1 MKKSLSIKSY
11 FTFTKNV
18 FQRNIAY
25 KANTI
30 MFVLGDTMILAVT
43 YYLWKAIYSSSSQ
56 GTLNGF
62 SYNDMNAWNSILV
75 YSFLIHFSAFISMKN
90 FYHSTTSI
98 TA

>member
-43 YYLWKAIYSSSSQ
+43 YYLWKAIYNSSSQ

-62 SYNDMNAWNSILV
+62 SYNDMIV
-75 YSFLIHFSAFISMKN
+75 YVLLSFITQGLIG
-90 FYHSTTSI
+90 TEV
-98 TA
+98 